1 MYRKLVFPYVLA
13 KESITYYFKETV
25 TESVFENFQQN
36 SYFSLWNETQNGCSI
51 DITNST
57 FFSPIKLLGRLLK
70 ALYVNKH
77 FHQIRSSHRRCSIEK
92 RYS

>member
-36 SYFSLWNETQNGCSI
+36 LWNETQNGCSI